1 MQMPGLPAPAAPVTA
16 PVPAEV
22 PIPIGGLPVPVPGQ
36 VPAPLAAS
44 LPAEVPVP
52 VLQAPLLGSSA
63 ATGGPAI
70 ARCRPVSR
78 TAPGRTGRS
87 TSVRPSRAPQK
98 TQKTQKSQQA
108 KAVRVDAV
116 QTDAAHSARDRRTRK
131 IVEVGTRGASFVF
144 RHRAGNAVI
153 FLVLLVAAAQLFVL
167 QISDAAT
174 LRAQAA
180 GQLKVTDLE
189 KAVRGSVVDRN
200 NQQLAFTTESRALTF
215 QPKRIRQQLEEA
227 KKKNSAAPDPQQRL
241 RDIAKEVAGKL
252 NNKPDY
258 QTVLKKLQSDENFA
272 YLARAV
278 DPAIAGVISEKY
290 PEVGSERQD
299 LRQYPGGS
307 LAANV
312 VGGIDWDGH
321 GLLGLEESLD
331 SVLSGTD
338 GAVTYDRGSDG
349 VVIPGS
355 YRNRHR
361 SVNGSTVQLTIDD
374 DIQFYVQQQV
384 QQAKNLSGAHDV
396 SAVVLDAKTG
406 EVLAMANDNTFDP
419 SQDIGRQ
426 ADKQLGNLVVSSPF
440 EPGSV
445 NKVITASSV
454 IEYGLSNPDEV
465 LQVPGAIQMGGV
477 TIHDAWDHGVM
488 PYTTTG
494 VFGKSSNV
502 GTLMLAQRVGPER
515 FYDMVRKFGLGQRA
529 NVGLPGESAG
539 LVPPVDQWSGSTFSN
554 LPIGQGLSMTLLQMT
569 GMYQAIANDG
579 LRMPPR
585 IIKATIG
592 PDGSRDR
599 RTASRRYSGGFSAD
613 RPDCA
618 ADVAGCRATR
628 PDGLPAG
635 HGPGGRGAGISDGRQ
650 DRDRPANQP
659 RVRLLLR
666 QRLLDHL
673 RRDGHR
679 RRSALRD
686 RPDDGQPG
694 AQCGRLGRTLGG
706 PAVPQHRRLA
716 DAAGERAAVT
726 RSGAA
731 ADLAGH
737 LSKST
742 VKPLGLPT
750 CVPGGRTCGRVVP
763 RT

>member
-1 MQMPGLPAPAAPVTA
+1 M
-16 PVPAEV
+16 
-22 PIPIGGLPVPVPGQ
+22 
-36 VPAPLAAS
+36 
-44 LPAEVPVP
+44 
-52 VLQAPLLGSSA
+52 
-63 ATGGPAI
+63 
-70 ARCRPVSR
+70 SR

-87 TSVRPSRAPQK
+87 TSVPPSRARRK
-98 TQKTQKSQQA
+98 TRKPQQA
-108 KAVRVDAV
+108 KAVRADAL
-116 QTDAAHSARDRRTRK
+116 QTGAAHSARDRRTRK
-131 IVEVGTRGASFVF
+131 IVEVGTRGGSFVF

-153 FLVLLVAAAQLFVL
+153 FLVLAVAAAQLFVL

-180 GQLKVTDLE
+180 GQLKVTDIE

-215 QPKRIRQQLEEA
+215 QPKRIRQQLDEA

-241 RDIAKEVAGKL
+241 RDIAKEVSGKL

-258 QTVLKKLQSDENFA
+258 QTVLKKLQSDDNFA

-384 QQAKNLSGAHDV
+384 QQAKNLSGAHNV

-426 ADKQLGNLVVSSPF
+426 GDKQLGNLVVSSPF

-539 LVPPVDQWSGSTFSN
+539 LVPPIDQWSGSTFSN

-585 IIKATIG
+585 IIRATIG
-592 PDGSRDR
+592 PDGSRTEEPR
-599 RTASRRYSGGFSAD
+599 SEGIRVVSAQTAQTVRQMLRAVVQHDPMGYQQGTGPAAAVPGYQMAGKTGTAQQINPACGCYFDNVYWITFAGMATVDDPRYVIGLMMDNPERNAD
-613 RPDCA
+613 
-618 ADVAGCRATR
+618 GT
-628 PDGLPAG
+628 AG
-635 HGPGGRGAGISDGRQ
+635 HSAAPLFHNIAGWLMQRENVPLSPDPGP
-650 DRDRPANQP
+650 
-659 RVRLLLR
+659 LL
-666 QRLLDHL
+666 
-673 RRDGHR
+673 
-679 RRSALRD
+679 
-686 RPDDGQPG
+686 
-694 AQCGRLGRTLGG
+694 TLQG
-706 PAVPQHRRLA
+706 
-716 DAAGERAAVT
+716 
-726 RSGAA
+726 
-731 ADLAGH
+731 
-737 LSKST
+737 
-742 VKPLGLPT
+742 
-750 CVPGGRTCGRVVP
+750 
-763 RT
+763 